1 MTRAH
6 LRAGLDIGGSKI
18 FAAAVDP
25 RGRVVET
32 LRTPT
37 TTGPAGVVE
46 GATQAVLTLAER
58 VGGTDALTGVGVGFP
73 GLVDAVSGDAMHAV
87 NLDITS
93 RLPLAE
99 RLRERLGLPVAVEN
113 DVNAAALGT
122 AAALG
127 LGRAGVGYLSIG
139 TGLGAG
145 LVIDGNLHRGSRA
158 AAGEIGHIPV
168 DPAGPVCNCGQR
180 GCLEMVA
187 SGTAIAALWPHAEG
201 GGPAAHLFA
210 AAAAGNAEAIAV
222 RDRVAGHIAE
232 AVRVLVLTVDLDA
245 VVLGGGVAEGVGA
258 PLADAVRDA
267 LRRQAEVSAFIRAL
281 DLAGRVRITPPGI
294 PVAAIGAA
302 LLVPARQPGEVDGVV
317 TDGVVADG
325 VVADG
330 VVADGVER
338 VGP

>member
-1 MTRAH
+1 MTRGH

-18 FAAAVDP
+18 FAAAVDQ

-32 LRTPT
+32 LRLPT
-37 TTGPAGVVE
+37 TTGPDGVVA
-46 GATQAVLTLAER
+46 GATEAVETLAGK
-58 VGGTDALTGVGVGFP
+58 VGGLGSLTGVGVGFP
-73 GLVDAVSGDAMHAV
+73 GLVDAVNGDAMHAV

-99 RLRERLGLPVAVEN
+99 RLRERLGLRVAVEN

-145 LVIDGNLHRGSRA
+145 LVIGGSLHRGSRA

-187 SGTAIAALWPHAEG
+187 SGTAIAARWPHAEG

-210 AAAAGNAEAIAV
+210 AAAAGDPAALAV
-222 RDRVAGHIAE
+222 RDEIAGHIAE
-232 AVRVLVLTVDLDA
+232 AVRLLVLTVDVDA

-267 LRRQAEVSAFIRAL
+267 LRRQTEVSAFLRDL
-281 DLAGRVRITPPGI
+281 DIAGRVRITPPGI

-302 LLVPARQPGEVDGVV
+302 LLVPAWPAGEVDGVLQ
-317 TDGVVADG
+317 DGAGRVV
-325 VVADG
+325 
-330 VVADGVER
+330 
-338 VGP
+338 P

>member
-1 MTRAH
+1 VSEY

-32 LRTPT
+32 LRLPSR
-37 TTGPAGVVE
+37 TGPDGVVAA
-46 GATQAVLTLAER
+46 ATEAVEALADR
-58 VGGTDALTGVGVGFP
+58 VGGRRALTGVGVGFP
-73 GLVDAVSGDAMHAV
+73 GLVDAENGDAMHAV

-93 RLPLAE
+93 RLPLAA

-145 LVIDGNLHRGSRA
+145 LVIDGRLHRGSRA

-180 GCLEMVA
+180 GCLEVLA
-187 SGTAIAALWPHAEG
+187 SGTAIAARWPHAEG

-210 AAAAGNAEAIAV
+210 AAAAGDPAAIAV
-222 RDRVAGHIAE
+222 RDEVAGHIAE
-232 AVRVLVLTVDLDA
+232 AVRVLVLTVDVDA
-245 VVLGGGVAEGVGA
+245 VVLGGGVADVGA
-258 PLADAVRDA
+258 PLAEAVRDA
-267 LRRQAEVSAFIRAL
+267 LRRQAEVSPFLRDL
-281 DLAGRVRITPPGI
+281 DLAGRVRITPPGL

-302 LLVPARQPGEVDGVV
+302 LLVPAWTGAVDGTV
-317 TDGVVADG
+317 DGSLEGPSAGELGRVA
-325 VVADG
+325 
-330 VVADGVER
+330 
-338 VGP
+338 P